1 MMTPVEGDSHK
12 ADVSRPT
19 VVAAGTY
26 AMPPPPGRPP
36 NATAYYGQPATFQP
50 PLAPPPPPPAAFDP
64 NQPRSWSSGVCDC
77 LADEESCW
85 WGTWCCCILF
95 GRNVETFG
103 VGSSLQM
110 VYVVGAWLLLSF
122 VGLLLFNRLFF
133 WAMLLGGVAFTVY
146 RARQRS
152 AMRQKVNIVGD
163 GLRDCCMHCFLKQC
177 ATCQE
182 AREAKFLRLKEV
194 DYVSGQDMAELA
206 ARVDDTPPA
215 TARELY
221 ASLSQTSQLIVK
233 VAAVFVAF
241 LALLL
246 AVRRPSYLAILALVF
261 LQPAAILYV
270 VYWRQRRQFVQA
282 DYVVKLFV
290 VGFFMAT
297 TQSIVFEEALQT
309 LVSVALFI
317 VFVLVNGDVANRVPD
332 HNDGPPD
339 AQFSSALFAQFAAQP
354 QAVDGAASFWRS
366 AQLLR
371 GAQTRPLLRS
381 LLVSTQELFA
391 CAFAL
396 PASAPVVVEAA
407 GAQGFAP
414 LPALSRAVA
423 EALAPPAAFDEFAFA
438 APTASYAAPTPF
450 AAVVSPVL
458 AAVSNGTS
466 TDATDDVVG
475 LFDRSQLRHNAWLL
489 VLYLF
494 LLAFVVAAGVEE
506 TMKHFAVRCCRFP
519 QALKEPQTIMV
530 YLLTAAMG
538 FATAENIEYVL
549 GAKAS
554 PVAGVSLFVGELFIL
569 LVRILLPIHLVCAVL
584 QATEMSRRD
593 TGIDP
598 RMPLVRLL
606 LPAVL
611 LHGSFD
617 FFLFLMSALQY
628 VYAIDSVAFDVFT
641 LLFPFA
647 IAVGGV
653 VWAVRAF
660 GAVEAAY
667 RSEWRPLH
675 EQHAAT
681 PTDYE
686 SATSHSD
693 GGDGGDDVEVQLNV
707 IHTPSGSLRLS

>member
-1 MMTPVEGDSHK
+1 MMTPVEGDSLKTH
-12 ADVSRPT
+12 ATRPA
-19 VVAAGTY
+19 VAAVGTY
-26 AMPPPPGRPP
+26 ATPPGSQK
-36 NATAYYGQPATFQP
+36 AAAYFGQPATQQP

-64 NQPRSWSSGVCDC
+64 NQPRRWSSGVCDC
-77 LADEESCW
+77 LTDEESCW
-85 WGTWCCCILF
+85 WGTWCCCVLF

-110 VYVVGAWLLLSF
+110 VNVVSAWLLLSF
-122 VGLLLFNRLFF
+122 AGLLLFNRLFF
-133 WAMLLGGVAFTVY
+133 WSMLLGGVAFTVY

-152 AMRQKVNIVGD
+152 AMRRKVNLVGD
-163 GLRDCCMHCFLKQC
+163 DLGDCCVHCFLKQC

-182 AREAKFLRLKEV
+182 AREAKVLRLAEL
-194 DYVSGQDMAELA
+194 DYVSGQDLRELA
-206 ARVDDTPPA
+206 ARDDETPPA
-215 TARELY
+215 TAAQLY
-221 ASLSQTSQLIVK
+221 ASLSQTSQLIAK
-233 VAAVFVAF
+233 VAAVFVVF
-241 LALLL
+241 LTLLL

-309 LVSVALFI
+309 LISVALFI
-317 VFVLVNGDVANRVPD
+317 VFVLLNGDVASRVPD
-332 HNDGPPD
+332 HNDGPSDPE
-339 AQFSSALFAQFAAQP
+339 ASSAFFAQFAAQSE
-354 QAVDGAASFWRS
+354 AVDGATAFWRS

-396 PASAPVVVEAA
+396 PASAPAVVEAA
-407 GAQGFAP
+407 EAQLFAP

-423 EALAPPAAFDEFAFA
+423 AALAPSADAVDEFAFA
-438 APTASYAAPTPF
+438 APTAYATPTPF
-450 AAVVSPVL
+450 AAVVSPML
-458 AAVSNGTS
+458 AAVSNGS
-466 TDATDDVVG
+466 SPDATDDFAG
-475 LFDRSQLRHNAWLL
+475 LFDRSQLRSNAWLL

-530 YLLTAAMG
+530 YLLTAALG

-549 GAKAS
+549 GARAS

-569 LVRILLPIHLVCAVL
+569 FVRILLPIHLVCAVL

-598 RMPLVRLL
+598 TMPLPRLL

-617 FFLFLMSALQY
+617 FFLFLMSALQF

-653 VWAVRAF
+653 VWAARSF

-675 EQHAAT
+675 EHHAAT
-681 PTDYE
+681 PADYE
-686 SATSHSD
+686 SATNSSGSD
-693 GGDGGDDVEVQLNV
+693 GGSEAGDVEVQLSA
-707 IHTPSGSLRLS
+707 IHTPSGSLRLT